1 MLRYFI
7 LFLLAYILYKLIK
20 PVFFNILFGNQSKM
34 KKPQDEQK
42 EDFQKKHRD
51 KIEDADFEEIE

>member
-20 PVFFNILFGNQSKM
+20 PVFFNILFGDQSKM
-34 KKPQDEQK
+34 KKPRDTQK
-42 EDFQKKHRD
+42 EDFQKKHSE